1 MKIFKP
7 VLLMSILVAG
17 LTACSE
23 KNPLLENYQTWRDT
37 PPFAQVKTC
46 HLVPA
51 YQEAIRQHDQEIQ
64 SIVSQSEAPDFANT
78 IEALELSGKLIS
90 RIDAVFGTLT
100 NNEMDDELMAAE
112 EKITLMLS
120 EHFNSLTLNQ
130 ELFERIRQVYEK
142 RHDLGLEGEQLRLT
156 EETYEDFLE
165 RGATLQGADRE
176 KYRSL
181 STRLDNLT
189 MAFGQN
195 SLKATHAFSRV
206 FTDKEEL
213 SGLPADE
220 LAIAA
225 EKARKQGKE
234 GWLFDLT
241 APSYGAIMKYA
252 DRRDVREQ
260 FYMAYNQRA
269 VGGQFDNMQVI
280 KDIVNTRMEIGQ
292 LMGYPDYASY
302 ALRRKMAAKV
312 ENVYQMLDQLRAAY
326 RPVAEKEHQAIQ
338 AFINKT
344 EPKPFKLEPWDWT
357 YYSNKLKTEL
367 FDLND
372 EMLKPYFELEH
383 VKAGVFGLATKL
395 YGITFVKNPDIQVWN
410 KDVDAYEVFDEN
422 GQFMAV
428 IYTDFFPRESKRS
441 GAWMNDIKAQ
451 SNVHGQR
458 EYPFV
463 TLSMNFTLPTA
474 DKPSLLT
481 FDEVT
486 TFLHE
491 FGHGL
496 HGMLS
501 NVTYASLAGTNV
513 DRDFVEM
520 PSQIMENWAYEKE
533 FLDSVAIHY
542 QTGQPIPMELIG
554 KVKDAGNFNVGRDCC
569 RQLSFGYLDMAYHTI
584 HEPLEGDVAAF
595 EREAWKSVDLLPM
608 PTSCCMSPTF
618 THLFSGG
625 YAAGYYCYKWSE
637 ILAFDA
643 YDHYTEH
650 AVFDRE
656 RAASFRDNILSKG
669 NTKPANELYE
679 AYRGQPATIDA
690 MLRHNGIK

>member
-165 RGATLQGADRE
+165 RGATLQGDDRE

-669 NTKPANELYE
+669 NTKPATELYE